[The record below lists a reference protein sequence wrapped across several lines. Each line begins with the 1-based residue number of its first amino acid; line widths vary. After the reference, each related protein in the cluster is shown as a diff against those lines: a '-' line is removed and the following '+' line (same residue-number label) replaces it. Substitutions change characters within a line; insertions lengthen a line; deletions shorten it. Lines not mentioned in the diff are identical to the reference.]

1 MSPELHSR
9 GKFMFPFLPVIG
21 AGMRTRKHNANCNG
35 FQNLTWMYLIGC
47 LGMQRTCCW
56 VKSGMKPAQDSGRT
70 LNENNCDEWYIILHL
85 LHLTHNVMQM
95 LVLLPWG
102 TCICSG
108 QRLRVDLNS
117 EQWEAI
123 HGEEGEQTKV
133 SKTYRAI
140 KYHKR

>member
-1 MSPELHSR
+1 MNVSDR
-9 GKFMFPFLPVIG
+9 LPWH
-21 AGMRTRKHNANCNG
+21 AKDM
-35 FQNLTWMYLIGC
+35 L
-47 LGMQRTCCW
+47 LGQ
-56 VKSGMKPAQDSGRT
+56 VEQGMKPAQDSGRT

-85 LHLTHNVMQM
+85 LYLTHNVMQM

-117 EQWEAI
+117 KQWEAI
-123 HGEEGEQTKV
+123 HGEEGEQIKV

-140 KYHKR
+140 KYDTFDKR